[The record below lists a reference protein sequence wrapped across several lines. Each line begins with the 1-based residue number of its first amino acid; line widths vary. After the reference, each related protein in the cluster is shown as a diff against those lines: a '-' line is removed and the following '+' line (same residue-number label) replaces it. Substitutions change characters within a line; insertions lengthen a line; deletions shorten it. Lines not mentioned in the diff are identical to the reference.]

1 MKITSSP
8 LQIVAVV
15 AAVTTLPLI
24 LADRVAAGGVS
35 TNTEITLLNASH
47 VVVPVLLMV
56 IRLKKVSVV
65 NRVVM
70 DGV

>member
-35 TNTEITLLNASH
+35 TNTDYVTK
-47 VVVPVLLMV
+47 
-56 IRLKKVSVV
+56 RLTCGGSCIAYGDTSKEGIGS
-65 NRVVM
+65 
-70 DGV
+70 

>member
-24 LADRVAAGGVS
+24 LADRVAAGGVL

-47 VVVPVLLMV
+47 VVVPVLLTV